1 MLRYV
6 ALLKPTEILSIICIH
21 GSVFLVWGPYLWGV
35 LATTILFV
43 YHLFLINAFVALY
56 QCVTTNPGHVPQN
69 WGFYLGD
76 ETKRRRFCK
85 ICNIWKPDRTHHC
98 SICKRCVLNMDH
110 HCPWFGNCIGFYNRK
125 FFIQLWLYVFAVLC
139 VFVLSGLVPLIFR
152 FIKLATS
159 EAELVSFFGF
169 ATIFIAISWC
179 LSLFSIGVLFNFIR
193 FHLRLVLQN
202 YTTIE
207 NLEKKDGAKSKFDIG
222 SRRNWEQVFGANSW
236 LWWCPW
242 HSQASRPIGDGIRWR
257 VSYTRAILLP
267 DDEDAQMAATGLQ
280 SPLGA

>member
-1 MLRYV
+1 
-6 ALLKPTEILSIICIH
+6 
-21 GSVFLVWGPYLWGV
+21 
-35 LATTILFV
+35 
-43 YHLFLINAFVALY
+43 
-56 QCVTTNPGHVPQN
+56 
-69 WGFYLGD
+69 
-76 ETKRRRFCK
+76 
-85 ICNIWKPDRTHHC
+85 
-98 SICKRCVLNMDH
+98 
-110 HCPWFGNCIGFYNRK
+110 
-125 FFIQLWLYVFAVLC
+125 
-139 VFVLSGLVPLIFR
+139 
-152 FIKLATS
+152 
-159 EAELVSFFGF
+159 
-169 ATIFIAISWC
+169 
-179 LSLFSIGVLFNFIR
+179 
-193 FHLRLVLQN
+193 LRLVLQN